1 MNTVWLVRWPQIA
14 SKVSFWLSITGYK
27 RGDRSLNESIYRI
40 YLVLF
45 FTGWG
50 FMVFSLVSSIL
61 YDGLASLVGEA
72 AVLPAAVNAGV
83 LGLLAWLV
91 YDLWRF
97 SRQSPLVFSEDD
109 QYLICLTPVSRSAIG
124 MAWMIGEWIFSVPFF
139 WAASVILS
147 FTVLEGSVQGMEL
160 IEMLPYYLGAGVRAT
175 TIIFPLHF
183 GLMALTFALGCL
195 RLQRDQIRPSLS
207 MAMRN
212 IALFTILAL
221 AVTLFTRGF
230 LNWTGLPW
238 NLLLYPLILPVQAA
252 LFAAP
257 WWAGFVLAL
266 AIAAAGAYLLW
277 RASQHVNLSRAA
289 QETVQK
295 ETLQTALML
304 GQSEVV
310 DEIQRRQTLGIDHR
324 PSFTGARP
332 GWRILLWKDQL
343 QARRYFRFQSIL
355 QWLSLFGLVSAA
367 LIIPSLIVQAFVLLL
382 LADNLSRLLTT
393 RLRADLSRW
402 WLLRSLPFSSGNL
415 LLAELALPSLF
426 ATLLGWLA
434 LALASVLGG
443 YAVPPL
449 ILVPF
454 LVFVAG
460 FAGAA
465 DIARRSKTADLMVG
479 SAAPV
484 SETGVLLAFACLGA
498 VALALAYIGP
508 FLALSLAFALM
519 YYLGKYAIGQLKKIG

>member
-1 MNTVWLVRWPQIA
+1 MNTVWLVRWSQIA

-61 YDGLASLVGEA
+61 YDGLASLVDEA
-72 AVLPAAVNAGV
+72 AVPLAAVNAGV
-83 LGLLAWLV
+83 FGLLIWLI

-109 QYLICLTPVSRSAIG
+109 QYLICLTPVSRSAVG
-124 MAWMIGEWIFSVPFF
+124 MAWMIGDWILSVPFF
-139 WAASVILS
+139 WAAGVILS
-147 FTVLEGSVQGMEL
+147 FTVLEGAVQGMEL
-160 IEMLPYYLGAGVRAT
+160 IDMLPYYLGAGLRAT
-175 TIIFPLHF
+175 SIILPLHF
-183 GLMALTFALGCL
+183 GLMALTYALGCL
-195 RLQRDQIRPSLS
+195 RLQRDQIRQHLLV
-207 MAMRN
+207 AMRSL
-212 IALFTILAL
+212 ALFTVLAL
-221 AVTLFTRGF
+221 AFTFFTRGF

-238 NLLLYPLILPVQAA
+238 SILLYPLILPVKAA
-252 LFAAP
+252 LLAAP
-257 WWAGFVLAL
+257 WWSGSVLAL
-266 AIAAAGAYLLW
+266 AVAAGGAYLLW
-277 RASQHVNLSRAA
+277 RAGQHVNLSRAA

-324 PSFTGARP
+324 PSLTGARP
-332 GWRILLWKDQL
+332 GWRMLLWKDQL
-343 QARRYFRFQSIL
+343 QARRYFRYQSVL
-355 QWLSLFGLVSAA
+355 HWLSLFGLASAA
-367 LIIPSLIVQAFVLLL
+367 VIIPSLIVQAFVLLL
-382 LADNLSRLLTT
+382 LADNLSRLLTI

-415 LLAELALPSLF
+415 LLAELALPALL

-434 LALASVLGG
+434 VGLAAVLGG
-443 YAVPPL
+443 FKVPPL

-465 DIARRSKTADLMVG
+465 DVARRSKTADLMVG
-479 SAAPV
+479 SAATV
-484 SETGVLLAFACLGA
+484 SEMGVLQAFACLGA
-498 VALALAYIGP
+498 VALALAYVGP
-508 FLALSLAFALM
+508 FLALSLAFAM
-519 YYLGKYAIGQLKKIG
+519 SYYMGKYAVGQLKKIG